1 MPEITIYTYGSAL
14 GNPGPG
20 GYGAVLISGRF
31 RKEVSQ
37 GYRLTTN
44 NRMELTAFIEAL
56 RQLKEPCEVRLCSDS
71 QYVINGL
78 EKGWAK
84 GWKRRGWKKADGSP
98 ALNPDLWAQ
107 ALEQEARH
115 KITYVWV
122 KGHAGHPENERCDQ
136 LAVAQSKAH
145 GGRQGTCAQ
154 IFFGS
159 TGLTPTKH
167 RTRCLSAW
175 TAP

>member
-1 MPEITIYTYGSAL
+1 MKNIILYTDGACS

-20 GYGAVLISGRF
+20 GWGAVLKYGAHERELSGG
-31 RKEVSQ
+31 EAN
-37 GYRLTTN
+37 TTN
-44 NRMELTAFIEAL
+44 NRMELTAVIEAL
-56 RQLKEPCEVRLCSDS
+56 RALKAPCRVELWSDS
-71 QYVINGL
+71 KYVIDAL
-78 EKGWAK
+78 EKGWA
-84 GWKRRGWKKADGSP
+84 RGWQKRGWVKSDKKP

-145 GGRQGTCAQ
+145 GGRQGT
-154 IFFGS
+154 
-159 TGLTPTKH
+159 
-167 RTRCLSAW
+167 
-175 TAP
+175 

>member
-1 MPEITIYTYGSAL
+1 MRSASGLLSAVFFALLHGQAVATLVFGVACVAFQPVVVDHMLLAFFQQRCPKVGVQGGGFVCLFPAALAPAL
-14 GNPGPG
+14 GP
-20 GYGAVLISGRF
+20 
-31 RKEVSQ
+31 
-37 GYRLTTN
+37 
-44 NRMELTAFIEAL
+44 AL
-56 RQLKEPCEVRLCSDS
+56 FQPCDIDLYSDS

-115 KITYVWV
+115 KITYIWV

-145 GGRQGTCAQ
+145 GGRQGT
-154 IFFGS
+154 
-159 TGLTPTKH
+159 
-167 RTRCLSAW
+167 
-175 TAP
+175 

>member
-1 MPEITIYTYGSAL
+1 MKTVTIYTDGACS

-20 GYGAVLISGRF
+20 GWGAILMYGAHRRELSGG
-31 RKEVSQ
+31 EAN
-37 GYRLTTN
+37 TTN
-44 NRMELTAFIEAL
+44 NRMELTAVIQAL
-56 RQLKEPCEVRLCSDS
+56 SMLKEPCIVDLWSDS
-71 QYVINGL
+71 KYVIDGL

-145 GGRQGTCAQ
+145 GGRQGT
-154 IFFGS
+154 
-159 TGLTPTKH
+159 
-167 RTRCLSAW
+167 
-175 TAP
+175 

>member
-1 MPEITIYTYGSAL
+1 MYGPHKKELS
-14 GNPGPG
+14 G
-20 GYGAVLISGRF
+20 GELS
-31 RKEVSQ
+31 
-37 GYRLTTN
+37 TTN
-44 NRMELTAFIEAL
+44 NRMELTAVIRGLEAL
-56 RQLKEPCEVRLCSDS
+56 NEPCVVELYSDS
-71 QYVINGL
+71 KYVIDAL

-115 KITYVWV
+115 KITYIWV

-145 GGRQGTCAQ
+145 GGRQGT
-154 IFFGS
+154 
-159 TGLTPTKH
+159 
-167 RTRCLSAW
+167 
-175 TAP
+175 